1 MYARKAYELVKELAQ
16 CEKGHLQQFNEDLF
30 NQVVDQ
36 CTQHFLEL
44 QALFRYNRTETIRSL
59 SWKVGFEL
67 FELPEEIQEKLS
79 LPEKNYF
86 GKHSA
91 ALQTYMA
98 DVGIDL
104 NVDMVPPKDPYIK
117 VRVLDDMGEGI
128 LLSNKTAN
136 LARHSM
142 HFLKRTDA
150 EQYIA
155 RLIAT
160 EIVPPFLVKLLL
172 YPGAIA
178 KSLFHHNKRIPRFS
192 NLLKLYDFTTL
203 NKASTASAGLRH
215 LEIVAGSYLSVA
227 GAILGVLRPRRM
239 SLFGALMIVWGFAR
253 EVFLMK
259 PGGENDYK
267 PGKAVQIYPQMFL
280 VVVCAFLSIRKDV
293 RWLLRSFKARRV
305 GTKYL

>member
-30 NQVVDQ
+30 NQVIDQ

-44 QALFRYNRTETIRSL
+44 QALFRKKQEENVAMETRNEDHYGALVHHLALLRNKRCLMAYVYNRTETIRSL

-155 RLIAT
+155 RGLMEELI
-160 EIVPPFLVKLLL
+160 
-172 YPGAIA
+172 G
-178 KSLFHHNKRIPRFS
+178 
-192 NLLKLYDFTTL
+192 
-203 NKASTASAGLRH
+203 
-215 LEIVAGSYLSVA
+215 
-227 GAILGVLRPRRM
+227 
-239 SLFGALMIVWGFAR
+239 
-253 EVFLMK
+253 
-259 PGGENDYK
+259 
-267 PGKAVQIYPQMFL
+267 
-280 VVVCAFLSIRKDV
+280 
-293 RWLLRSFKARRV
+293 
-305 GTKYL
+305 

>member
-1 MYARKAYELVKELAQ
+1 MGSLSSPRKWAATISIIARCL
-16 CEKGHLQQFNEDLF
+16 HFIIIILQ
-30 NQVVDQ
+30 VP
-36 CTQHFLEL
+36 
-44 QALFRYNRTETIRSL
+44 LFRVPCATGKCS
-59 SWKVGFEL
+59 SPVEL
-67 FELPEEIQEKLS
+67 TCSQ
-79 LPEKNYF
+79 
-86 GKHSA
+86 
-91 ALQTYMA
+91 
-98 DVGIDL
+98 
-104 NVDMVPPKDPYIK
+104 
-117 VRVLDDMGEGI
+117 
-128 LLSNKTAN
+128 
-136 LARHSM
+136 
-142 HFLKRTDA
+142 
-150 EQYIA
+150 
-155 RLIAT
+155 LIAT

-178 KSLFHHNKRIPRFS
+178 KALIRHNKRIPRFS
-192 NLLKLYDFTTL
+192 NLLKLYNFTTL
-203 NKASTASAGLRH
+203 NKASTAAVGLRH

-259 PGGENDYK
+259 SDGENDYK